1 MKEILENQKVSNPS
15 IFDSSESRD
24 VDVTK
29 RKEFNSF
36 LFSLLLLYTQTIKHA
51 RSNDSKMDKH
61 VDIFLYLLVSF
72 KKRMRGGG

>member
-1 MKEILENQKVSNPS
+1 MEEILENQKVSNPS

-36 LFSLLLLYTQTIKHA
+36 FFLFLSSTSLHTD
-51 RSNDSKMDKH
+51 N
-61 VDIFLYLLVSF
+61 
-72 KKRMRGGG
+72 